1 MKNSKNLEVFKE
13 ALKRAKEGDLFNYD
27 NWLKTNG
34 VNPSTLNLKYFKS
47 HFWANP
53 DKMVGNEKVLEKIA
67 QYIGH
72 FLKENTGIYH
82 FPIIGIKG
90 SGKTLLLRVLDSF
103 TNNYKS
109 NLGRTIDII
118 GKKDFLL
125 KLNNAKQTRNPSQK
139 DKIYFIDNCEK
150 VDSIQ
155 TILENLLKLK
165 GDGIYVT
172 SWTPESWIYYREEI
186 SRILPISEEISV
198 LPLNW
203 AQSAGT
209 VVFNDYYLFLENII
223 HSTMNPEIFK
233 EKGYREIYPNFIT
246 PSFFD
251 TVLID
256 YFYKYTK
263 GIPGITIQLL
273 LNCIE
278 RTFLQKK
285 QRIDRMII
293 EETLLDME
301 LYYLGPIMDEL
312 TELQMQILSTM
323 IQKTNIFS
331 KGIRP
336 MELVKE
342 FSLDKSTIS
351 YHLKNLKVLGADQY
365 GLMEVLKIGKSKFYK
380 VKENIIPFIEL
391 KIYRSKRK

>member
-1 MKNSKNLEVFKE
+1 MKDSKNLEVFKE

-34 VNPSTLNLKYFKS
+34 VNPSTLNVKYFEN
-47 HFWANP
+47 HFRANP
-53 DKMVGNEKVLEKIA
+53 GKMVGNEKVLEKIA

-90 SGKTLLLRVLDSF
+90 SGKTLLLRVLDNF

-109 NLGRTIDII
+109 NLGRAIDII

-125 KLNNAKQTRNPSQK
+125 KLSNTKQTRNPSQK

-155 TILENLLKLK
+155 TLLENLLKLK
-165 GDGIYVT
+165 GDGVYVT

-186 SRILPISEEISV
+186 KKILPVSEERLV
-198 LPLNW
+198 LPLKW
-203 AQSAGT
+203 ARDASG
-209 VVFNDYYLFLENII
+209 VYFNDYFLFLEKII
-223 HSTMNPEIFK
+223 LSTMNQEFMIK
-233 EKGYREIYPNFIT
+233 KMKIQESLYPDFIDT
-246 PSFFD
+246 KFFD
-251 TVLID
+251 EVLID

-285 QRIDRMII
+285 QRIDEMII
-293 EETLLDME
+293 EETLVDME
-301 LYYLGPIMDEL
+301 LYFLDDFIDHL
-312 TELQMQILSTM
+312 TEIQMQILSIM
-323 IQKTNIFS
+323 VQKTNVFS

-336 MELVKE
+336 MQLAKE

-351 YHLKNLKVLGADQY
+351 YHLSNLKTD
-365 GLMEVLKIGKSKFYK
+365 GLIEDLKIGKSKFYK
-380 VKENIIPFIEL
+380 VKEHIIPFIEL
-391 KIYRSKRK
+391 KINRK

>member
-1 MKNSKNLEVFKE
+1 MIKMKNSKNLEVFKE

-34 VNPSTLNLKYFKS
+34 VNPNTLNLKFFGD
-47 HFWANP
+47 HFRANP

-90 SGKTLLLRVLDSF
+90 SGKTLLLRVLDNF

-109 NLGRTIDII
+109 NLGRAIDII

-125 KLNNAKQTRNPSQK
+125 KLSNTKQTRNPSQK
-139 DKIYFIDNCEK
+139 EKIYFIDNCEK

-155 TILENLLKLK
+155 TLLENLLKLK
-165 GDGIYVT
+165 GDGVYVT

-186 SRILPISEEISV
+186 KKILPVSEEIPV
-198 LPLNW
+198 LPLKW
-203 AQSAGT
+203 ARDASG
-209 VVFNDYYLFLENII
+209 VYFNDYLIFLENII
-223 HSTMNPEIFK
+223 LSTMNQEFMIK
-233 EKGYREIYPNFIT
+233 KMKIQESLYPD
-246 PSFFD
+246 FFD
-251 TVLID
+251 AKFFDEVLID

-285 QRIDRMII
+285 QRIDKMII
-293 EETLLDME
+293 EETLVDME
-301 LYYLGPIMDEL
+301 LYFLDDFIDHL
-312 TELQMQILSTM
+312 TEIQMQILSIM
-323 IQKTNIFS
+323 IQKTNVFS

-336 MELVKE
+336 MQLAKE

-351 YHLKNLKVLGADQY
+351 YHLSNLKTD
-365 GLMEVLKIGKSKFYK
+365 GLIEDLKIGKSKFYK
-380 VKENIIPFIEL
+380 VKEHIIPFIEL
-391 KIYRSKRK
+391 KINRK